1 MNQTLYSRVRIRAVL
16 LFIGGT
22 ALAGAATAQSG
33 DREPADRDA
42 LKLKL
47 QEMDISPEQIDE
59 PASRRAEF
67 MRGADANTDGVL
79 TMVELELALE
89 AGFARI
95 DRNAD
100 GLVGLGDAPRLAG
113 RDRFLSRVTPMI
125 AERDANGDGS
135 MSFAEFSE
143 PPLSKFSLMDEDGDG
158 QVNLDAI
165 VDAANAG
172 SASEDT

>member
-42 LKLKL
+42 L
-47 QEMDISPEQIDE
+47 
-59 PASRRAEF
+59 
-67 MRGADANTDGVL
+67 
-79 TMVELELALE
+79 
-89 AGFARI
+89 
-95 DRNAD
+95 NAD